1 MTNTLKNKSI
11 AELVNLYP
19 NDLDLGEAI
28 RTIAI
33 HNSEDLPHG
42 IAIDI
47 DHNINSI
54 IFDEAYKVTRLE
66 VINHAKNSMQVGR
79 LLTVWKEMGDFEDI
93 DFHLQDKGKTL
104 KIFLS

>member
-11 AELVNLYP
+11 AELINLYP
-19 NDLDLGEAI
+19 NDADLGKAI
-28 RTIAI
+28 RTIEI
-33 HNSEDLPHG
+33 HNSEDLPPA
-42 IAIDI
+42 IANHIDNDI
-47 DHNINSI
+47 KSI
-54 IFDEAYKVTRLE
+54 IFDEVDKVTRLE